1 MEIKNFRCN
10 ELSQYVDSMLFDSGE
25 EIAAMEFENYG
36 KEMYIS
42 LEVRGDVKVFFNKEV
57 YRWPSEF
64 PPILRELIQ
73 TNPGCWDC
81 EDYIYVDMNN
91 WFEYI
96 FEVDG
101 QYSDGIM
108 CEWDISKG
116 TPEDIKREM
125 LEICEWILKE

>member
-36 KEMYIS
+36 KEIYIS
-42 LEVRGDVKVFFNKEV
+42 LEVRGDVKVFFNEEV

-64 PPILRELIQ
+64 PPVLRELIQ